1 MIFAWPFNTVCIA
14 TPLSRIFSV
23 SELTVKSCGIAFSLS
38 LSSLMNTIFLFI
50 FMKKM
55 PSINVK
61 LLAKNM
67 IIYIV
72 RMISFSVIAA
82 VSVYFLRPYL
92 LGAFSGHHRFISY
105 GVPVLISA
113 LVFALIGILLLFVF
127 KDENAQVIKDGTK
140 KIFSKFK
147 KSKNQVKEN

>member
-1 MIFAWPFNTVCIA
+1 
-14 TPLSRIFSV
+14 
-23 SELTVKSCGIAFSLS
+23 
-38 LSSLMNTIFLFI
+38 
-50 FMKKM
+50 M

-82 VSVYFLRPYL
+82 VPVYFLRPYL

-140 KIFSKFK
+140 KIFSKFN